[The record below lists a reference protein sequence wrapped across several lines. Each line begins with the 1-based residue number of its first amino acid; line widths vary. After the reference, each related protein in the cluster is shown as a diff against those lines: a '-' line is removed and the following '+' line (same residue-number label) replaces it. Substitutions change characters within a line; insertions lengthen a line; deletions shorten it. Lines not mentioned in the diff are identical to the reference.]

1 MKFLKALTL
10 IVGTI
15 ALFPTA
21 SFADNVSV
29 NTQEVNQSSIIV
41 GNGNL
46 VKSDVRQSIINLQKP
61 ERQGTNVESNTQKIN
76 SKSIIVGDRNVD
88 IKTAIQSTL
97 DLQHHK

>member
-1 MKFLKALTL
+1 MKSLKVLAC

-21 SFADNVSV
+21 SFAENVTA
-29 NTQEVNQSSIIV
+29 NTQEVNQSSIII

-46 VKSDVRQSIINLQKP
+46 VKSDVRQSIVNLQKSD
-61 ERQGTNVESNTQKIN
+61 RQGTTLDNNTQRIN

-88 IKTAIQSTL
+88 IKTAVQSTL